1 LVKRGAVKVNRASWR
16 AADEPIALV
25 ADTACRRPT
34 GPSRTTEHFYVAVT
48 TSGGYDGPTL
58 SARAIERALS
68 VRALEEDVPIDGIRV
83 QRWEAP

>member
-1 LVKRGAVKVNRASWR
+1 MA
-16 AADEPIALV
+16 E
-25 ADTACRRPT
+25 TARRRPT
-34 GPSRTTEHFYVAVT
+34 GPPTTEHFYLAVT

-68 VRALEEDVPIDGIRV
+68 VTALEQDVPIDGILV